1 MGRTEGVKMNLSI
14 PNKQGWYALGIPGC
28 VNVLFNPIAKMIDTC
43 VIAFSTACIWI
54 RGNAD

>member
-1 MGRTEGVKMNLSI
+1 MNLSI

-28 VNVLFNPIAKMIDTC
+28 VNVLFNPIAIMIDTC